1 MILSIIGF
9 IAGITLVLYGADALV
24 KGAAALARKFNISE
38 LVIGLTIV
46 ALGTSL
52 PELVISVSSAIKGSS
67 GIALGNVIG
76 SNIFNSMLILG
87 VTAMITPI
95 KFSAKML
102 SRELPFNLLAS
113 IVLILVSGSMLIG
126 GGENEEI
133 SRYSGLI
140 LLCFLAVFIR
150 YTFSI
155 SNDSEESNEDIKNV
169 SNWKIVF
176 YIIVGLASLIF
187 GGKLFVSGATDV
199 ARMLGLSEA
208 VIGITIVSAG
218 SSLPELA
225 VSVNAA
231 RKGNASIALGNVL
244 GSNIL
249 NIFFILGCSATITP
263 ISLNGFSFIDY
274 YVLIATS
281 LMVYIVSRFGGKN
294 IINRWEGAVLTLGY
308 IAYTVYLITGC

>member
-24 KGAAALARKFNISE
+24 KGATALARKFNISE

-52 PELVISVSSAIKGSS
+52 PELVISVGSAIKGSS

-155 SNDSEESNEDIKNV
+155 SNDSEESNEDIKSV

-231 RKGNASIALGNVL
+231 RKGNAGIALGNVL

-263 ISLNGFSFIDY
+263 ISLDGFSFVDY

-294 IINRWEGAVLTLGY
+294 VINRWEGAILTLGY
-308 IAYTVYLITGC
+308 ITYTVYLITK

>member
-24 KGAAALARKFNISE
+24 KGATALARKFNISE

-155 SNDSEESNEDIKNV
+155 SNDSEESNEDIKSV

-187 GGKLFVSGATDV
+187 GGKLFVGGATEV
-199 ARMLGLSEA
+199 ARLLGLSEA
-208 VIGITIVSAG
+208 IIGITIVSAG

-231 RKGNASIALGNVL
+231 RKGNAGIALGNVL

-263 ISLNGFSFIDY
+263 ISLDGFSFVDY

-294 IINRWEGAVLTLGY
+294 VINRWEGAILTLGY
-308 IAYTVYLITGC
+308 ITYTVYLITK